1 MTSAEEIGAMLAKA
15 ARYIESAESLR
26 RERDYDSAISRLYYA
41 MSIVPKPCCW
51 LRHKFS
57 QVTAP
62 SSLHLDNTLPRPSCC
77 HP

>member
-41 MSIVPKPCCW
+41 M
-51 LRHKFS
+51 F
-57 QVTAP
+57 
-62 SSLHLDNTLPRPSCC
+62 
-77 HP
+77 